1 MIYLDNAATTF
12 PKPRSVLQAVARA
25 MMFYG
30 ANPGRSAHRASLRAA
45 QEVWLCREALAG
57 LLGAPDPARMIFC
70 LNCTDALNMAIQGSL
85 RPGMHVITTAL
96 EHNSVLRQLAPLN
109 SAGII
114 RFTILQ
120 PDESG
125 IVTAQQFAEAM
136 AGSDTSKEQYGQNAQ
151 AAMTSPQ
158 FALPINLLQ
167 PLSEVRASLPDT
179 LVICTHASN
188 VTGAIQ
194 PVCEIGALC
203 RARGARFILD
213 AAQTAGIIPLDLAHT
228 GCDLAALPGHKG
240 LYGPMGTG
248 VLYIADGANIEP
260 LRKGGTGSSSQS
272 IYQPGDLPEC
282 MESGTLNLPGIA
294 GLRAGVDFVRK
305 NGGELRERE
314 QALSLRLLRG
324 LAQIPGVRMLG
335 PKQAGCRVG
344 VISFNIGDIPSTE
357 VADALDSGDMHIAV
371 RAGLHCAPLVHE
383 HCGTLRQGAVRIS
396 LGAFNTESDVD
407 AALDALEKLAVC
419 KML

>member
-12 PKPRSVLQAVARA
+12 PKPRTVPQAVARA

-45 QEVWLCREALAG
+45 QETWLCREALSE
-57 LLGAPDPARMIFC
+57 LLGAPNPARMIFC

-114 RFTILQ
+114 RLTILH

-125 IVTAQQFAEAM
+125 IVTAKQFAEAM
-136 AGSDTSKEQYGQNAQ
+136 ESNDTSKEHVQSAQ
-151 AAMTSPQ
+151 SAAASPQ
-158 FALPINLLQ
+158 FTLPINFLQ
-167 PLSEVRASLPDT
+167 QLSEGRASLPDT

-203 RARGARFILD
+203 RAHGARFILD
-213 AAQTAGIIPLDLAHT
+213 AAQTAGIIPIDLAHI

-272 IYQPGDLPEC
+272 IYQPGDMPEC

-294 GLRAGVDFVRK
+294 GLRAGVEFVRK

-314 QALSLRLLRG
+314 QALSLRLIRG
-324 LAQIPGVRMLG
+324 LGQIPGMRILS
-335 PKQAGCRVG
+335 PTHTSSRVG

-357 VADALDSGDMHIAV
+357 VADALEAGDMHIAV
-371 RAGLHCAPLVHE
+371 RAGLHCAPLAHE
-383 HCGTLRQGAVRIS
+383 HCGTLQQGAVRIS

-407 AALDALEKLAVC
+407 AALDALEKLAVRG
-419 KML
+419 KL